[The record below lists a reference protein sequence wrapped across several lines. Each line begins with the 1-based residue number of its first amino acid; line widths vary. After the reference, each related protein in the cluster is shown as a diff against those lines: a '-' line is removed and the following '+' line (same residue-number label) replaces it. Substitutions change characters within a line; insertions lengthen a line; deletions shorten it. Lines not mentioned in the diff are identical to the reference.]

1 MKAGYV
7 TVQIKNVLLFGMAGT
22 GKTSVQNL
30 IFGLPPPEVRSST
43 PLAEAPKRV
52 IRNISQSKV
61 QAGDGKWEPVTVK
74 KLEQM
79 LADTI
84 RSIADDLGDI
94 PDELATK
101 LKRLPDNKISAAKT
115 LSTTTVDDTTKSS
128 SADKDPSNTNF
139 EMMIA
144 DIAGSVQDIIAKKVI
159 DTSSGRHPREV
170 LGSNWVYFTD
180 SGGQPHFYNLLPHF
194 IKGISAALFALRL
207 CEGLDEHPMVEY
219 YKDGKEVGTR
229 YPAALTTLETFRNLV
244 QSIHSRSEKES
255 LRLVCI
261 GTHLDKESECPE
273 ETLEQKNVKLLED
286 LPQDISDIT
295 MRYRSKQGS
304 DKIIFPVDAKN
315 VESDEQREQREMMA
329 KELHMV
335 IDKCPSREIKVPLW
349 WYHFEIILETIT
361 REKGRKLLH
370 KQECLK
376 VAQLLRFHEDAL
388 VAALE
393 FFHEQH
399 IFHYYPT
406 ILPDV
411 VFCDTQV
418 LLDKVTEL
426 VEYASFL
433 RDGSYQTPVDGIL
446 LRKLRDRGI
455 ITLEFLKGFSKH
467 YVKGV
472 FEPPELILIFKELLI
487 LTPIS
492 VSLHC
497 DFDSSSVTME
507 YFMPS
512 LLDPLN
518 ESDLEKCR
526 VSTAEAAPLLFQF
539 PNGWPRCGVFCCLQ
553 VYLVNHCKWELCL
566 DESIP
571 KQNMVILRPPESPCI
586 VTLIDSFFYIELHAE
601 ALTKDCEG
609 EYPSIR
615 DNVLEGIKA
624 SCEALRYSRD
634 PPDLAFICPCDR
646 EQPQTEVMSQAS
658 HIRDPSA
665 TTSSQKRHVAVFNTK
680 YIKCTK
686 NCRKVYPLERKHKV
700 WLVDVELFTESC
712 YPPVKKLK
720 IELPSGGCAG
730 ASVSPNTL
738 FALKHWGLD
747 KLQDVH
753 INGEGTLIAVLD
765 TGINASHIS
774 MINSNKISAA
784 KNFLTGEVEDLY
796 NDTDPHS
803 HGTSVAGVAAGNHI
817 PAGACTLPEGAK
829 MYVGN
834 MPLLPIGV
842 APKASLV
849 IFRVSKSKE
858 DPYDPSA
865 VVKSLECIRDHNDKQ
880 TEEQKKIRIVTMPF
894 RFSRDHT
901 RISILIDILKSS
913 GVVCVVAAGN
923 DGLNQSSGYPA
934 RCSSVLTVGSVD
946 SYGRISNFSTSDP
959 CVDVLALGEN
969 VLIPVNHP
977 ETVQLA
983 NPIPAQPIHTVTS
996 FYPTFPTIAGDLPP
1010 LQTCSSLPGNV
1021 ASGCPDNP
1029 SVTNYFAADSGTSF
1043 AAPAVAGLIALLL
1056 QCARKYT
1063 TNGTAIKHI
1072 TDPDI
1077 LKRLF
1082 DKYMVKE
1089 TEQGKLLQ
1097 PEKVIRFFNFFA
1109 TVIDGV
1115 VEDLLN

>member
-7 TVQIKNVLLFGMAGT
+7 TVQIKNVLLFGLAGA

-43 PLAEAPKRV
+43 PLAEVSKRV
-52 IRNISQSKV
+52 IRNISQNKV
-61 QAGDGKWEPVTVK
+61 QAGEGKWEPVTAE
-74 KLEQM
+74 KLKQM
-79 LADTI
+79 LAGTI
-84 RSIADDLGDI
+84 ESSRAELGVI

-101 LKRLPDNKISAAKT
+101 LKRLPESKVSDAKT
-115 LSTTTVDDTTKSS
+115 LSTTKVDDTTTSS
-128 SADKDPSNTNF
+128 SADKDLSDANF

-144 DIAGSVQDIIAKKVI
+144 DIAGTVKDIVAKKVI

-180 SGGQPHFYNLLPHF
+180 SGGQPHFHNILPLF
-194 IKGISAALFALRL
+194 IQDISAALYALRL
-207 CEGLDEHPMVEY
+207 SECLDEHPMVES
-219 YKDGKEVGTR
+219 YKDGKEVGTP
-229 YPAALTTLETFRNLV
+229 YPAPFTTLETYRNLV
-244 QSIHSRSEKES
+244 QSIHSRSKKES

-261 GTHLDKESECPE
+261 GTHLDKKNECS

-315 VESDEQREQREMMA
+315 VELDEQLEQREKMA
-329 KELHMV
+329 KELRVV
-335 IDKCPSREIKVPLW
+335 IDECPSREIKVPLW
-349 WYHFEIILETIT
+349 WCHFELVLEEIT
-361 REKGRKLLH
+361 REKGTRVLH

-376 VAQLLRFHEDAL
+376 IAQQLDFHEDAL
-388 VAALE
+388 SAALE

-406 ILPDV
+406 VLPDV

-426 VEYASFL
+426 VEYASCL
-433 RDGSYQTPVDGIL
+433 RVGSSQAPVDGKL

-467 YVKGV
+467 YVKDV
-472 FEPPELILIFKELLI
+472 FEPPELIQLFKELLI

-492 VSLHC
+492 DSLHC

-512 LLDPLN
+512 LLDPLD
-518 ESDLEKCR
+518 ESDLDKCR
-526 VSTAEAAPLLFQF
+526 VFTAEAAPLLFQF

-553 VYLVNHCKWELCL
+553 VYLIYHCKWELCL

-586 VTLIDSFFYIELHAE
+586 VTLIDSFSCIELLVE
-601 ALTKDCEG
+601 ALTKECDS
-609 EYPSIR
+609 EYPLIR
-615 DNVLEGIKA
+615 DHVLDGIKA
-624 SCEALRYSRD
+624 SCKALRYNQD

-658 HIRDPSA
+658 HIPDPSA
-665 TTSSQKRHVAVFNTK
+665 TTSGQKRHVAVFNK
-680 YIKCTK
+680 NYIKCTK
-686 NCRKVYPLERKHKV
+686 NCRKIYPFERKHKV
-700 WLVDVELFTESC
+700 WLVEPCIESC
-712 YPPVKKLK
+712 YPPISKFK
-720 IELPSGGCAG
+720 IEPPSGGCPG
-730 ASVSPNTL
+730 ASVPPNTV
-738 FALKHWGLD
+738 FAWKHWGL
-747 KLQDVH
+747 QDVH
-753 INGEGTLIAVLD
+753 VNGEGTLIAVLD

-774 MINSNKISAA
+774 MINPNKISAA
-784 KNFLTGEVEDLY
+784 KNFLTDEVEDLH

-880 TEEQKKIRIVTMPF
+880 TEEQNKIRIVTMPF

-901 RISILIDILKSS
+901 RISILIDVLKSS

-923 DGLNQSSGYPA
+923 DGLNQSPGYPA

-977 ETVQLA
+977 ERAQLA
-983 NPIPAQPIHTVTS
+983 NPITAQSIHTS
-996 FYPTFPTIAGDLPP
+996 SYAGALPP
-1010 LQTCSSLPGNV
+1010 LQTGSSLPGNV
-1021 ASGCPDNP
+1021 VSGCPDNP

-1056 QCARKYT
+1056 QSARKYT